1 MSMQVFFPSLE
12 TAIMVSCVSISFLSR
27 VGVTIFLCV
36 KLCAI
41 FLSLVAV
48 SCGVCLFGALIGCV
62 GRIG

>member
-1 MSMQVFFPSLE
+1 
-12 TAIMVSCVSISFLSR
+12 MVSCVSISFLSR